1 MRGCSSNASY
11 TSSRTRKLPLTLVS
25 MLLLVVLAACSST
38 AGGTIPTAPPVSV
51 VQSPTTGA
59 LPPTPSAVTQ
69 SPTPGTTVVPSPTSG
84 AVAPSPATGATAVQ
98 AATPIPA
105 KTQTPVATSQNTD
118 WTMYHRDLARTGYV
132 PGLPDPQHLTSAWHT
147 KLDGAVYAEPLVV
160 GNSVLVAT
168 EGNTIYSL
176 DRQSGQVQWKV
187 NFGAPVPLSTLPC
200 GNIDP
205 LGITGTPVYDP
216 ATGLVFAVAEVSGP
230 AHILVG
236 VDAKTGEVKLRRPAD
251 PPGITPATQLQR
263 TALALYNNTVY
274 WGYGGQYGD
283 CGHYYGWVVGAH
295 TTGNDPLLAY
305 HVPVDNEGGIWAP
318 PGPVIDAA
326 GHLFVSV
333 GNSDRTSGEWD
344 DSDSV
349 LRLSPDLKRED
360 GFAPKQWAQD
370 NSRDLDLSSLA
381 PVLLPDNL
389 LFIAG
394 KSGFGYLLHRD
405 ALGGVG
411 GEIQGMPICDAYGGA
426 AVVEA
431 RMFIPCNSGLYE
443 VQVANER
450 LTIGWHAPSSGSPT
464 IGGNTVYSLDP
475 GGTLYALDINTGK
488 VRAKV
493 GVGGT
498 SRFSTPTLSGKYII
512 VGTLDGVVA
521 VIGS

>member
-1 MRGCSSNASY
+1 
-11 TSSRTRKLPLTLVS
+11 
-25 MLLLVVLAACSST
+25 ML
-38 AGGTIPTAPPVSV
+38 
-51 VQSPTTGA
+51 
-59 LPPTPSAVTQ
+59 
-69 SPTPGTTVVPSPTSG
+69 
-84 AVAPSPATGATAVQ
+84 
-98 AATPIPA
+98 
-105 KTQTPVATSQNTD
+105 QNTD
-118 WTMYHRDLARTGYV
+118 WTMYHRDLARTGYI
-132 PGLPDPQHLTSAWHT
+132 PGLPDPQRLASAWHT

-176 DRQSGQVQWKV
+176 DIQSGQVQWKV
-187 NFGAPVPLSTLPC
+187 NFGPPVPLSSLPC

-205 LGITGTPVYDP
+205 LGITGTPVYDS

-236 VDAKTGEVKLRRPAD
+236 VDVKTGEVKVRRSAD
-251 PPGITPATQLQR
+251 PPGMTPATQLQR

-295 TTGNDPLLAY
+295 TTGNDPLLAF

-326 GHLFVSV
+326 GNIYVTV
-333 GNSDRTSGEWD
+333 GNSDRRSGEWD

-349 LRLSPDLKRED
+349 LRLSPELKRMD
-360 GFAPKQWAQD
+360 GFAPQQWAQD
-370 NSRDLDLSSLA
+370 NARDLDLGSLG
-381 PVLLPDNL
+381 PVLLPNNL

-394 KSGFGYLLHRD
+394 KAGIGYLLHAN

-411 GEIQGMPICDAYGGA
+411 GQIQSMPVCDAYGGA
-426 AVVEA
+426 AVVES
-431 RMFIPCNSGLYE
+431 RMFIPCNGGLYE

-450 LTIGWHAPSSGSPT
+450 LTVGWHAGTSGSPT

-488 VRAKV
+488 VRAQVEV
-493 GVGGT
+493 GRT

-521 VIGS
+521 VTGS